1 MITWWVNA
9 ARVAVAAIKWLHA
22 QSRTVRGVICI
33 IVAPLIL
40 VTIIIVSVTCQ
51 TFQLTGL
58 TRLCGT
64 GWCLFFLIALYWGKN
79 WWSTKTQ
86 VHEITLPIREQLQI
100 TENLIQEKEQELQ
113 GELANLRSVTSQRA
127 KAVIAHDIEQIERAI
142 DGLELQQAELTKR
155 LNIQMPSDEQLQDIE
170 VLAAELAADLDEI
183 RQDFESRHRLI
194 EMLNVQ
200 AILKVEDGQKVVYAE
215 CLLGSRSLLIA
226 CNFAY
231 VDVN

>member
-1 MITWWVNA
+1 M
-9 ARVAVAAIKWLHA
+9 
-22 QSRTVRGVICI
+22 
-33 IVAPLIL
+33 
-40 VTIIIVSVTCQ
+40 
-51 TFQLTGL
+51 
-58 TRLCGT
+58 
-64 GWCLFFLIALYWGKN
+64 
-79 WWSTKTQ
+79 
-86 VHEITLPIREQLQI
+86 
-100 TENLIQEKEQELQ
+100 
-113 GELANLRSVTSQRA
+113 
-127 KAVIAHDIEQIERAI
+127 
-142 DGLELQQAELTKR
+142 ELQQAELTKR